1 MTERKEVIYEEIKT
15 KGQMRGR
22 ETEKD

>member
-15 KGQMRGR
+15 ERQMRGR